1 MNLSQIDSKKK
12 EAFRFDS
19 DNKENIQTN
28 FHLFEPLE
36 YEKMF
41 EKKID
46 FSQIGLSSN
55 KKSPKSIGSGDK
67 SPKSIS

>member
-1 MNLSQIDSKKK
+1 MNLSQIESKKK

-19 DNKENIQTN
+19 DNKENIQAN
-28 FHLFEPLE
+28 FQLFEPLE

-55 KKSPKSIGSGDK
+55 KKSPQSIGSGDK